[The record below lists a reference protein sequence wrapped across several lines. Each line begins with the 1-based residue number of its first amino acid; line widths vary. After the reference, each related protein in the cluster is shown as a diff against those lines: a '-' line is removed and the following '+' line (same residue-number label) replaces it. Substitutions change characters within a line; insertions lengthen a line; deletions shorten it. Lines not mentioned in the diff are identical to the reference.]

1 MSIGIA
7 IRCISSRHFDPPPTL
22 LWWIVPRGTRE
33 RRTAKVR
40 LSRVFFVV
48 ESALSPEFHKQD
60 IHVGGRNPG
69 DTRSLADRC
78 RADAREFLPCL
89 DRERLHRMIVEIGR
103 DGDIFEPMQ
112 LFGDEFF
119 PLDISVVLD
128 LDLRFFDRFGRHS
141 LFLDQLR
148 ELGEDAGQAGEGD
161 FVAKQDVV
169 ELPPLLHRFG
179 ID

>member
-1 MSIGIA
+1 MEHE
-7 IRCISSRHFDPPPTL
+7 RDEPSRFVSL
-22 LWWIVPRGTRE
+22 VF
-33 RRTAKVR
+33 
-40 LSRVFFVV
+40 FFVV

-69 DTRSLADRC
+69 DTRSLADRR

-103 DGDIFEPMQ
+103 DGDIFESMQ

-119 PLDISVVLD
+119 PLNISVVLD
-128 LDLRFFDRFGRHS
+128 LYLRFFDRFGRHS